1 MAHCS
6 VGLFD
11 ITLTVS
17 SALFLKLYFLYSCA
31 LGHMFD
37 QIPELDTHK
46 ENVAFSNRYF
56 PFL

>member
-11 ITLTVS
+11 ITLVS
-17 SALFLKLYFLYSCA
+17 PALFVKLYFLYSCA

-37 QIPELDTHK
+37 QIPELDINK

>member
-11 ITLTVS
+11 ITLVS
-17 SALFLKLYFLYSCA
+17 PALFVKLYFLHSCA
-31 LGHMFD
+31 LGHVFD
-37 QIPELDTHK
+37 QIPELDINK